1 MIPVEP
7 MALFKRAAIVA
18 AFGAVLTGCASNNVG
33 TEKGPMATPQ
43 VVTVVPGVPQGA
55 PATGPQKTGYYPGF
69 SQPLTSASLQ
79 LTDEEAAA
87 QQAQLTALGAAKRR
101 GTISEAEYKRREAEL
116 RRLAAQHGQQTLDE
130 ISR

>member
-1 MIPVEP
+1 MIPLEP
-7 MALFKRAAIVA
+7 MALLKRAAFVA
-18 AFGAVLTGCASNNVG
+18 AFGAALAGCASNNVG

-79 LTDEEAAA
+79 MTDEEAAA
-87 QQAQLTALGAAKRR
+87 QQSQLTALGAAKRR

-116 RRLAAQHGQQTLDE
+116 RKLATQHGKQTLDE
-130 ISR
+130 IAH